1 MTFTQPIFLFAF
13 LPVVIIFSSIFK
25 NMIFKN
31 LVLVAFSLLFYA
43 WADPKALF
51 LLVLVTIWIYLT
63 GLQMDKENSQT
74 RKKWYFGLSC
84 AFLVLILFLYKYL
97 GFILSLFHNQGL
109 LLSLQIESSLPLGI
123 SFYIFSALSYL
134 ADVYMQKAPVQK
146 NFLNLSVYIAYFGK
160 VSMGP
165 IVQYHDMLP
174 AIEKRESKRS
184 SSGEG
189 VMQFLKGLAMKVILA
204 DQLSLLYASMTGD
217 TSVLGAWLASIA
229 YSLQLYFDFAGYS
242 NMAIGLS
249 RFFGFDFAANFDYPY
264 TANSVQDFWRRWHI
278 SLSRWF
284 RDYIYIP
291 LGGNRVSTIKYIR
304 NILIVWTLTG
314 IWHGANWTFI
324 VWGLYYALWLLA
336 ERFFLR
342 KYTENLPRSVRIF
355 YTLIIVNV
363 GWVFFSASSLS
374 AAIAALG
381 HMIGIGSSALASSS
395 ALFYLKT
402 YLPLLLL
409 SAIACT
415 HLFHDIK
422 RWMLVRLKNLSVPL
436 LAGIYLILFF
446 LCLALITS
454 STSQTFLYFAF

>member
-13 LPVVIIFSSIFK
+13 LPAVIICSSLVK
-25 NMIFKN
+25 NMPIKN
-31 LVLVAFSLLFYA
+31 LVLLLFSLFFYA
-43 WADPKALF
+43 WASPKALF
-51 LLVLVTIWIYLT
+51 LLALVTLWIYLS
-63 GLQMDKENSQT
+63 GLQLEKESSST
-74 RKKWYFGLSC
+74 KRKWYFGLSC

-109 LLSLQIESSLPLGI
+109 LLSLQVESSLPLGI

-134 ADVYMQKAPVQK
+134 ADVYMEKAPVQK

-174 AIEKRESKRS
+174 AIEERKNKRQA
-184 SSGEG
+184 SGLG
-189 VMQFLKGLAMKVILA
+189 TMQFLKGLAMKVLLA
-204 DQLSLLYASMTGD
+204 DQLSILYSSMSSD
-217 TSVLGAWLASIA
+217 TSVLGAWLASLA

-249 RFFGFDFAANFDYPY
+249 KFFGFEFAANFDYPY

-291 LGGNRVSTIKYIR
+291 LGGSRVGTLKYIR
-304 NILIVWTLTG
+304 NILIVWLLTG

-336 ERFFLR
+336 ERFFLH
-342 KYTENLPRSVRIF
+342 KYTQTLPRSVCIF
-355 YTLIIVNV
+355 YTFMIVNI
-363 GWVFFSASSLS
+363 GWVFFSADSLS
-374 AAIAALG
+374 AALASLG
-381 HMIGIGSSALASSS
+381 HMIGIGSTALANTS

-402 YLPLLLL
+402 YLPLLLI

-415 HLFHDIK
+415 HLFHDFK
-422 RWMLVRLKNLSVPL
+422 TLLLTRLNNLSVPL